1 MIQTLNF
8 YDFACAFADCDRSE
22 QFTYAGLRALFD
34 YLEQYQDDI
43 GEVVELDVVALCC
56 EYSEYK
62 GIAGFHLDFSADEY
76 PDIESIEENT
86 IVIHVDA
93 AAFIIANF

>member
-1 MIQTLNF
+1 M
-8 YDFACAFADCDRSE
+8 DRSE

-43 GEVVELDVVALCC
+43 GEAIELDVIALCC
-56 EYSEYK
+56 EYSEYTD
-62 GIAGFHLDFSADEY
+62 IAEFHVDFSADEY

-86 IVIHVDA
+86 VVIHVGA
-93 AAFIIANF
+93 AAFISANF